1 MIVLSGA
8 RIFDGESIL
17 DDHAVVVE
25 GARIAAIVPHAERP
39 DGVVRDLGGG
49 LLAPGYID
57 VQVNGG
63 GGVLFNEDPTPEGIA
78 RIAAAHRNHG
88 TIGLLPTLVT
98 DAPQV
103 TAAAIAATREARR
116 LTPAALGIHLE
127 GPFLDPRRKG
137 AHELS
142 HIRDLGRDD
151 IATIAKADC
160 GAVML
165 TLAPNRVGTE
175 SIAELARHG
184 VLVSLGHSEATYDEA
199 RRAVKAGARAFTHLF
214 NAMSAPTG
222 REPGMVGAALDL
234 DEAFVGLIADGHHV
248 HEANLRIALAAK
260 RHDRFMLITD
270 AMPPAAGGPDH
281 FDLQGRRVTSVDGCL
296 RLDDGTLAGS
306 VLTMDEAVRYA
317 VDVLRLP
324 LADAL
329 AMASR
334 IPATFL
340 RRDTELGRIA
350 PGYLASLVHLDD
362 ELRVLET
369 WIEGRPCHDSEHD
382 AVADNT

>member
-369 WIEGRPCHDSEHD
+369 WIEGRPCHGSKHD